1 MSCVGIVPPGRFLGM
16 ETQLI
21 PHYTPLQKKHSEKKH
36 SEKKHSDEE
45 VVMRK

>member
-1 MSCVGIVPPGRFLGM
+1 M

>member
-1 MSCVGIVPPGRFLGM
+1 M

-36 SEKKHSDEE
+36 SDEE
-45 VVMRK
+45 AVIRKY